1 MQMSLSQKVD
11 KEIFRTIFIDH
22 WDSFKERNPAY
33 DQTFPGQ
40 YECQKK
46 LFKAAKN
53 SNTEAEPIAIK
64 T

>member
-33 DQTFPGQ
+33 DQTFPG
-40 YECQKK
+40 
-46 LFKAAKN
+46 
-53 SNTEAEPIAIK
+53 
-64 T
+64 